1 MNKSFTCSWHGFSFQ
16 ILSLFLAASFPF
28 AQATASAQVP
38 TFEQASKLFEEGKTG
53 DAGVALEAY
62 AGQRP
67 SPPRRA
73 EALLLL
79 GRCHER
85 RRDFAKARRQ
95 FEQITQD
102 GVMRRKEP
110 GAVAEAYDR
119 LHALLVSQGAS
130 ALTRRRVVDAARRDI
145 RESEAFS
152 HICEREGDALVIA
165 GDMRGALA
173 SYEAAPAISEAG
185 ESVRGLLKAGFA
197 SSRKISDSDI
207 AALSKVAKSKADL
220 VRPLCMA
227 LSKCRE
233 GWMAEDFLASHCLSN
248 GKGDEAA
255 KIWKDML
262 RRKAGPADAIAYSH
276 CEALA
281 ATNPK
286 SAIAELD
293 KWLASH
299 ADSPLA
305 EKALL
310 VQARLEAAHGDKE
323 RAATLFE
330 QYLAGHPQGKLV
342 DVARNG
348 LDEVRQSMA
357 RQAEQKARE
366 TERAEARRN
375 NPDMAKVE
383 AAEALLNQ
391 RRYREAAREFNALS
405 HSVRQ
410 PLRDRVLLGLGEA
423 LRGQED
429 YQGAIAA
436 LNSIVRNASS
446 ATNAPITAKA
456 HRAIGDILLE
466 DTGDHAKALS
476 AYEKSLSFQPDIDDS
491 GFWMNY

>member
-1 MNKSFTCSWHGFSFQ
+1 MNKDVFLTKDMEKDKIKAMIMKCHQAISS
-16 ILSLFLAASFPF
+16 LSLSMAVFFVPLAAL
-28 AQATASAQVP
+28 SAL

-53 DAGVALEAY
+53 DAGVALEVY

-95 FEQITQD
+95 FEQIAQD
-102 GVMRRKEP
+102 GAMRRKEP

-130 ALTRRRVVDAARRDI
+130 ALTRRRIVDDARRDI

-152 HICEREGDALVIA
+152 RICEREGDALVIA

-185 ESVRGLLKAGFA
+185 ESVRDLLKAGLA

-207 AALSKVAKSKADL
+207 AALSKVAKSKADV

-233 GWMAEDFLASHCLSN
+233 GWMAEDFLASHCLSK

-262 RRKAGPADAIAYSH
+262 RRKAGPADAIVYSH

-293 KWLASH
+293 KWLANH

-330 QYLAGHPQGKLV
+330 KYLAGHPQGKLV
-342 DVARNG
+342 DVARKG
-348 LDEVRQSMA
+348 LDEVR
-357 RQAEQKARE
+357 
-366 TERAEARRN
+366 
-375 NPDMAKVE
+375 
-383 AAEALLNQ
+383 
-391 RRYREAAREFNALS
+391 
-405 HSVRQ
+405 
-410 PLRDRVLLGLGEA
+410 
-423 LRGQED
+423 
-429 YQGAIAA
+429 
-436 LNSIVRNASS
+436 
-446 ATNAPITAKA
+446 
-456 HRAIGDILLE
+456 
-466 DTGDHAKALS
+466 
-476 AYEKSLSFQPDIDDS
+476 
-491 GFWMNY
+491 